1 MKKQMMFR
9 TVVDV
14 PQMDFLV
21 QPCEKILLVG
31 SCFADHIGQC
41 LRREAFP
48 VTVNPYG
55 VMYNPVSVRH
65 TIEKTDFDGRIVFIT
80 LGTNHVYV
88 LKETGEV
95 VDNCQKR
102 PQSLFRETALDVEEC
117 YASLAWTVKLL
128 RERRPDVKVVVTVSP
143 IRYAKYGYHGS
154 ALSKATLLLAAERLV
169 RAFPQQ
175 VSYFPAYEIVNDE
188 LRDYRF
194 YAPDMLHPSQQAVE
208 YIWQRLVDCCFSEE
222 ARQYMDEW
230 LPLREA
236 LGHRPFDA
244 ESEAYQS
251 FRAAT
256 LEKVRMMQKKYP
268 AMQIDFE
275 TKE

>member
-65 TIEKTDFDGRIVFIT
+65 TVEKTDFDGRIVFIT

-117 YASLAWTVKLL
+117 YASLAWAVKLL

-256 LEKVRMMQKKYP
+256 LEKVRMIQKKYP
-268 AMQIDFE
+268 AMQINFE